1 MARRISMAAKSEI
14 AEAVIDRYRSGRR
27 AEKKKILDE
36 FVAVT
41 GHHRKHAIRVLSQA
55 RLPGGDGAATRR
67 STRRY
72 GDRVGEALIVLWEAS
87 DRVCSK
93 RLVAM
98 LPRLLS
104 ALERH
109 GRVDIDDALR
119 AQLLAISAATI
130 DRLLADARAGAQ
142 AGRRRRAGQG
152 SAVRRSVPIRTF
164 GDWNDPPPGFV
175 EVDFVAHSG
184 PTAAGL
190 FIQTLVL
197 TDIASGWTECVP
209 VVFRDGALVIEAI
222 TKARTLFPF
231 PLRGVDFDNDS
242 VFMNAGVV
250 DWCREQGFEVTR
262 SRAYRKNDQAWV
274 EQKNGAIV
282 RRLIGYGRFE
292 GAAAVTALVRVYSA
306 ARLHTNVIQPSFKLK
321 SKKREGARVTKRY
334 HRPEPPAD
342 RLLAHPHVDDNVK
355 QAIRSIQARAD
366 PVILI
371 DEIRAAQESLG
382 QWVDR
387 KGTTKDDLI
396 AAAKDNPNLASAAQ
410 ARGGETRTIHRRPYR
425 RQKPIPERPG
435 MVAAYR
441 DHLRTWMDQDP
452 KLSAMTA
459 LERLT
464 ALAPD
469 VFGTKHL
476 RTLQRAVERERTAFA
491 LRLISEGNERLLAVP
506 PIPMP
511 ISGQF
516 PQGDTGSLGN
526 ILR

>member
-1 MARRISMAAKSEI
+1 
-14 AEAVIDRYRSGRR
+14 
-27 AEKKKILDE
+27 
-36 FVAVT
+36 
-41 GHHRKHAIRVLSQA
+41 
-55 RLPGGDGAATRR
+55 
-67 STRRY
+67 
-72 GDRVGEALIVLWEAS
+72 
-87 DRVCSK
+87 
-93 RLVAM
+93 
-98 LPRLLS
+98 
-104 ALERH
+104 
-109 GRVDIDDALR
+109 
-119 AQLLAISAATI
+119 
-130 DRLLADARAGAQ
+130 
-142 AGRRRRAGQG
+142 
-152 SAVRRSVPIRTF
+152 
-164 GDWNDPPPGFV
+164 
-175 EVDFVAHSG
+175 
-184 PTAAGL
+184 
-190 FIQTLVL
+190 
-197 TDIASGWTECVP
+197 
-209 VVFRDGALVIEAI
+209 
-222 TKARTLFPF
+222 
-231 PLRGVDFDNDS
+231 
-242 VFMNAGVV
+242 MNAGVV

-476 RTLQRAVERERTAFA
+476 RTLQRAVKRERTAFA
-491 LRLISEGNERLLAVP
+491 RRLISEGNERLLAVP